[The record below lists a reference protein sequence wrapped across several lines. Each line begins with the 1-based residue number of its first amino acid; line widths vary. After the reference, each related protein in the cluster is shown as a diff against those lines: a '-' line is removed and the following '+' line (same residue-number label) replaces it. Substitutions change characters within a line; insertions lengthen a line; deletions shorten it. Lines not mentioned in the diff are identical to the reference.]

1 MPSLQVVE
9 LNRECDPLQLIP
21 FNYSSS
27 EFAVLCTQ
35 LNVHLA
41 EVNSDN
47 RVKLQQF
54 KYGVEGQS
62 GVFVESNKQ
71 LVSVSHLG
79 KELLEKYSYH
89 TAQTETLDYSQKL
102 DCLDGSDTSLI
113 PLHSPEMFLLQC
125 ATQYGQTL
133 YTLSLNLSLN
143 AGKRANGVPVHGEPS
158 ASTDGSYIS
167 MVNTTR
173 VVSYNQSLQQ
183 PIADMFAS
191 PVTMF
196 EFLSPSDTL
205 VITDDGKHYVLSLS
219 PRGSQQRMFPGRLP
233 VKWLWVN
240 SSNHYLYITQ
250 TGKLYIFNE
259 TSNMPEFEPKIIVD
273 QPELLLFAK
282 KYVAPTSPTQDNT
295 ESSTNSGG
303 NFDKSDSLPQ
313 SNNVGGIVGGVLG
326 GTVLVVFICAVVG
339 VGVGFMVCHH
349 VPHNGFVEIDQD
361 SKPHDDS
368 PHRVPELSTIARA
381 VEEGDSERATPCMQ
395 PTTATG
401 NSSSSIGPTT
411 LYSSPPN
418 SKLHTPNPGT
428 PQVTTIASNPVKPEA
443 SERDLQQVTTAAK
456 QILSP
461 AKIPKHMEIQTGKTT
476 SEPTH
481 TAKKQPT
488 PPPASPVQPPAA
500 PAEMRPNK
508 TLPFA
513 GNVSYQRTTTSAE
526 SAFGPGEQET
536 STIHRDTLTS

>member
-47 RVKLQQF
+47 RVELQQF

-113 PLHSPEMFLLQC
+113 PLRSPEMFLLQC

-183 PIADMFAS
+183 LIADTFAS
-191 PVTMF
+191 PVTTF

-205 VITDDGKHYVLSLS
+205 VITDDGSHYVLSLS
-219 PRGSQQRMFPGRLP
+219 PRGSRWRMFPGRLP

-250 TGKLYIFNE
+250 TGELFIFNE
-259 TSNMPEFEPKIIVD
+259 TSTKPEFGPEVIVN
-273 QPELLLFAK
+273 QPELLLFVK
-282 KYVAPTSPTQDNT
+282 KYIPSTSPPQETISPSHDDIVLDGPDSPQEDNIG
-295 ESSTNSGG
+295 EI
-303 NFDKSDSLPQ
+303 L
-313 SNNVGGIVGGVLG
+313 GGIF
-326 GTVLVVFICAVVG
+326 GTILAVFIVSTVG
-339 VGVGFMVCHH
+339 LGIGVIVWYRR
-349 VPHNGFVEIDQD
+349 PRNGFVTIVQD
-361 SKPHDDS
+361 SKPHDS
-368 PHRVPELSTIARA
+368 PAIPEPKLFTQSLTHG
-381 VEEGDSERATPCMQ
+381 VEEGDRERYASSIQ
-395 PTTATG
+395 PTTVTDDLP
-401 NSSSSIGPTT
+401 SSSGSTT
-411 LYSSPPN
+411 AYPSPPH
-418 SKLHTPNPGT
+418 SKPHTPNPGT
-428 PQVTTIASNPVKPEA
+428 PQVTTAASNPVKPEA

-461 AKIPKHMEIQTGKTT
+461 AKIPKLMEIQTGKTAT

-481 TAKKQPT
+481 TVKKQPT

-500 PAEMRPNK
+500 PAEMRPNE
-508 TLPFA
+508 TMPFA